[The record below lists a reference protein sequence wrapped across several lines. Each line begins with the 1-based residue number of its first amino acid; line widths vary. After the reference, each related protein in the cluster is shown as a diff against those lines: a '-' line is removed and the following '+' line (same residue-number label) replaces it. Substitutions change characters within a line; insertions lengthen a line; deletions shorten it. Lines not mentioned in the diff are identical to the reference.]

1 MATKNIKINF
11 TGLDYDTS
19 SVFTITSNAGDS
31 QSIYYNQLT
40 HTGPGYDFIISDSA
54 TRITVLSDSCS
65 PGVSAIHEFEAV
77 ATVTPAPTL
86 TNTPTPTPTEPEQA
100 PTPTPTPTTPPAGP
114 TFYPVVGSS
123 LLGDFESACNDAQDV
138 TYYITES
145 NGVAPQVQ
153 LYNTESV
160 TDPVTSSGT
169 FIAFGTK
176 QYNVANGQ
184 LGSEGSCP
192 VIYNHA
198 IYISAAKT
206 DLTGFCDNPPNGYLI
221 SSAKSFNTDTQS
233 YDLSQ
238 LLNRQIFDGQQPWS
252 PQAAANSYYAVSKT
266 SGDAT
271 ESGVPFTWITVDAD
285 GIARSTGTY
294 TCAEN
299 VTPTPDT
306 PTVTPTPGDG
316 TTPVPDKPDAPQ
328 EQ

>member
-19 SVFTITSNAGDS
+19 STFTITSNEGDS
-31 QSIYYNQLT
+31 QSITYNQLT
-40 HTGPGYDFIISDSA
+40 HTGPGYDFVISDLA
-54 TRITVLSDSCS
+54 TSITVSSDSCS
-65 PGVSAIHEFEAV
+65 PGVTASTSFNAV
-77 ATVTPAPTL
+77 ATITPEPD
-86 TNTPTPTPTEPEQA
+86 TPTPTPTNTVA
-100 PTPTPTPTTPPAGP
+100 VNTDTPTPTPTTPPAGP

-153 LYNTESV
+153 LYNTENVS
-160 TDPVTSSGT
+160 DPVTSSGT
-169 FIAFGTK
+169 YISFGTK

-206 DLTGFCDNPPNGYLI
+206 TLSGFCDNPPNGYLI

-238 LLNRQIFDGQQPWS
+238 LLNRQIFDGQQPWV

-266 SGDAT
+266 TGTAT
-271 ESGVPFTWITVDAD
+271 EAGVEFNWITVDAD
-285 GIARSTGTY
+285 GIARSIGTY

-299 VTPTPDT
+299 VTPTPIAPTAT
-306 PTVTPTPGDG
+306 PIPGDG
-316 TTPVPDKPDAPQ
+316 STPVPDQPDAPK
-328 EQ
+328 EL

>member
-19 SVFTITSNAGDS
+19 SLFDISSNTGDGASIT
-31 QSIYYNQLT
+31 YNQLT
-40 HTGPGYDFIISDSA
+40 HTGPGYDFTISDSA
-54 TRITVLSDSCS
+54 TSITVSSDSCS
-65 PGVSAIHEFEAV
+65 PGVSASTSFNAV
-77 ATVTPAPTL
+77 VTVTPD
-86 TNTPTPTPTEPEQA
+86 TPTPTPTSTQEA
-100 PTPTPTPTTPPAGP
+100 PTDTPTPTPTSTLPAGP

-153 LYNTESV
+153 LYNTENVS
-160 TDPVTSSGT
+160 DPVTSSGT
-169 FIAFGTK
+169 FVAFGIK

-198 IYISAAKT
+198 IYISAAKSN
-206 DLTGFCDNPPNGYLI
+206 LAGFCDNPPNGYLI

-252 PQAAANSYYAVSKT
+252 PQAAAGSYYAVSKIT
-266 SGDAT
+266 GTAT
-271 ESGVPFTWITVDAD
+271 EAGVPFAWITVDAN
-285 GIARSTGTY
+285 GIATNTGTY

-299 VTPTPDT
+299 VTPPPSD
-306 PTVTPTPGDG
+306 PTETPTPGDG
-316 TTPVPDKPDAPQ
+316 TTPVPDRPDAPQ

>member
-11 TGLDYDTS
+11 TGLDYDIS
-19 SVFTITSNAGDS
+19 SVFNITSNAGDS
-31 QSIYYNQLT
+31 QSITYTQLT
-40 HTGPGYDFIISDSA
+40 HTGPGYDFVISDSA
-54 TRITVLSDSCS
+54 TRITVSSDSCS
-65 PGVSAIHEFEAV
+65 PGIQAFTEFDAV
-77 ATVTPAPTL
+77 ATITPTPTG
-86 TNTPTPTPTEPEQA
+86 TNTPTPTPTQA
-100 PTPTPTPTTPPAGP
+100 GPTDTPTPTPTQAGP

-123 LLGDFESACNDAQDV
+123 LLGDFESACDDAQDV

-153 LYNTESV
+153 LYNTENVSN
-160 TDPVTSSGT
+160 PVTGSGV
-169 FIAFGTK
+169 FVAFGTK

-184 LGSEGSCP
+184 LGSEGNCP

-198 IYISAAKT
+198 FYISAAKT
-206 DLTGFCDNPPNGYLI
+206 DLTGFCDNPPTGYLI

-238 LLNRQIFDGQQPWS
+238 LLDRQIFDGQQPWS

-271 ESGVPFTWITVDAD
+271 ESGVPFAYITVDAD

-299 VTPTPDT
+299 ATPTPDAA
-306 PTVTPTPGDG
+306 TPTPLPGQG
-316 TTPVPDKPDAPQ
+316 NTPVPDRPDAPQ